1 MEVAMSSGKP
11 SEGFRHGSDTIP
23 VHTLQS
29 WLWQLLAEW
38 AIGPNVE
45 TGKPVRSCSVAWA
58 RGDRLGRP
66 QVSEDGETQTE
77 GEHLLKVEPMRA
89 IQNLYRY

>member
-38 AIGPNVE
+38 AIGANVE
-45 TGKPVRSCSVAWA
+45 TGKPVRSCSVL
-58 RGDRLGRP
+58 GPEVTGLDEPRLVKMEKHK
-66 QVSEDGETQTE
+66 QKENTF
-77 GEHLLKVEPMRA
+77 
-89 IQNLYRY
+89 